1 MMYYISKLVLE
12 LLARIVFKI
21 TICGRENLPVPP
33 YIIISNHGS
42 YVDPTLVGMLRR
54 WNKLSFMAKK
64 ELFGSFMSRTWFRAV
79 GCIEVDRDKGVAGLR
94 KALHAIKHGRSV
106 AIFPEGT
113 RSVDGS
119 LQEAKKGAGF
129 LILRAA
135 VPVVPVYIHGTHD
148 ALPKNGGVKYG
159 TKMSLHA
166 GRPFMVEDFASFSE
180 RKDYGGAATLVMDRI
195 AELKESV
202 EKG

>member
-1 MMYYISKLVLE
+1 MMYYISKLILE
-12 LLARIVFKI
+12 LLARISFKI
-21 TICGRENLPVPP
+21 TIYGRENLPVSP
-33 YIIISNHGS
+33 YIIISNHAS

-64 ELFGSFMSRTWFRAV
+64 ELFGSFVSRAWFRAV

-94 KALHAIKHGRSV
+94 KALHALKHGRSV
-106 AIFPEGT
+106 VVFPEGT
-113 RSVDGS
+113 RSIDGS

-148 ALPKNGGVKYG
+148 ALPKDGGVRYG

-166 GRPFMVEDFASFSE
+166 GRPLKVEDFASFSE
-180 RKDYGGAATLVMDRI
+180 KKDYGGVATLVMDRI